1 MKESIKKYEKK
12 KCGFPNVRSLMI
24 VSVRS
29 VYSASQHL
37 LVTSFLRGSF
47 KGKKFNLIFFDIF
60 FETKL
65 IQKMIIYIIFSF
77 FPMVFHFF
85 AAKQYE

>member
-12 KCGFPNVRSLMI
+12 KHGFFDVRSLMI
-24 VSVRS
+24 VSIRS

-47 KGKKFNLIFFDIF
+47 KGKKFNLIFF
-60 FETKL
+60 ETKL
-65 IQKMIIYIIFSF
+65 IQKMTIYIIFSF